1 MTGALTLSGAPTVDL
16 HAATKLYVD
25 AVAPGAAANAAAA
38 AASATAAEAAYDS
51 FDDRYLGAKSTAPSV
66 DNDGNALITG
76 ALYFNSV
83 TAVMQVWS
91 GSAWGNITSGVTAL
105 RWSKTAAGGET
116 TLNGTDDNAVSLTYT
131 VGYEQVYLNGV
142 FLSRGGDYTA
152 STGSSITGLTALAA
166 GDIVEVLAF
175 TPLAIANALTVT
187 TIDAKGDLLVG
198 TADNTVGRL
207 AVGTN
212 GQYLAA
218 ASGETTGLKWET
230 LPTSDLT
237 INAKTAAYTL
247 VAGDV
252 NKLITVSDA
261 GTLTITVPSGVF
273 TAGQQVN
280 IQRIGAGAVQIRN
293 NGTSVLTSTG
303 ATSGAP
309 DLRAQFSACT
319 IICTSSNNFTVI
331 GDIA

>member
-1 MTGALTLSGAPTVDL
+1 
-16 HAATKLYVD
+16 
-25 AVAPGAAANAAAA
+25 
-38 AASATAAEAAYDS
+38 
-51 FDDRYLGAKSTAPSV
+51 
-66 DNDGNALITG
+66 
-76 ALYFNSV
+76 
-83 TAVMQVWS
+83 MQVWS

-116 TLNGTDDNAVSLTYT
+116 TLNGADNNSVTLAYT

-142 FLSRGGDYTA
+142 LLSRGGDYTA

-166 GDIVEVLAF
+166 GDIAEVIAF
-175 TPLAIANALTVT
+175 TPLAIANALVT
-187 TIDAKGDLLVG
+187 TVVDAKGDLLAG
-198 TADNTVGRL
+198 TANDTVGRL

-212 GQYLAA
+212 GQYLVADSA
-218 ASGETTGLKWET
+218 ETTGIKWASLSAVTT
-230 LPTSDLT
+230 LDLT
-237 INAKTAAYTL
+237 INAKTANYTL

-252 NKLITVSDA
+252 NKFITVSDA
-261 GTLTITVPSGVF
+261 GTLTITVPSGIF

-309 DLRAQFSACT
+309 NLRAQFSACT